1 MTTTTMTDLRAN
13 LADLIGRAGFAHERV
28 VIFRNGKEAAALVSI
43 EDLKALERM
52 EDEIDNAI
60 ADSRK
65 DEPVRDWADVKRDL
79 GL

>member
-1 MTTTTMTDLRAN
+1 MTSTTMTDLRAN
-13 LADLIGRAGFAHERV
+13 LATLIGRAGLAHERV
-28 VIFRNGKEAAALVSI
+28 VIIRNGKEAAALVSI
-43 EDLKALERM
+43 EDLRALERM
-52 EDEIDNAI
+52 EDEIDITI